1 MKNRKKTKFKKLCW
15 LSAGSAVLSII
26 FILLLLYKPAGFT
39 PPRITNSKEVSK
51 YVTHVLSPQ
60 FYNGVQREEPFEL
73 IIPQN
78 RTKDIVELTKWPKES
93 DSVIFSAP
101 KVFFVAKSIVLMGTA
116 AAGGVEFVVTVVV
129 KPSMD
134 EEGFLNLRVAKVK
147 IGAMNITPLVK
158 AVAKRMY
165 QQQLATTDIDTKD
178 IGAQIVAS
186 LLNDEPFEPVFKLED
201 KNVRIEEII
210 VMQEK
215 LIIRLVPAP
224 G

>member
-15 LSAGSAVLSII
+15 LSAGSAAVSII

-39 PPRITNSKEVSK
+39 PPQITNSKEVSK

-158 AVAKRMY
+158 VIAKRMY

>member
-1 MKNRKKTKFKKLCW
+1 M
-15 LSAGSAVLSII
+15 LSII

-39 PPRITNSKEVSK
+39 PPQITNSKEVSK

-73 IIPQN
+73 VIPQN

-93 DSVIFSAP
+93 DSVMFSAP
-101 KVFFVAKSIVLMGTA
+101 KVFFVPDSIVLMGTA
-116 AAGGVEFVVTVVV
+116 AASGVEFVVTVAI

-134 EEGFLNLRVAKVK
+134 EEGLLNLRVAKVK

-165 QQQLATTDIDTKD
+165 QQQLATTDIHRED

-186 LLNDEPFEPVFKLED
+186 LLNNEPFEPVFRVED
-201 KNVRIEEII
+201 KRVRIEKITI
-210 VMQEK
+210 MQKK
-215 LIIRLVPAP
+215 LVIRLVPALN
-224 G
+224 